1 MFKMKKILSLLLA
14 VLMCIS
20 LFSVVAFADEAEEE
34 PAADAATES
43 TENSE
48 ESTVTQKVNPDLF
61 ENSASQ
67 TVPESYTKVSENANL
82 ALFIDYSTGEYALM
96 NKKDSSYIFS
106 NPLDRKQDSV
116 ANSETA
122 KIAEAQMSVSYITA
136 AFKTFELT
144 SSDANIVT
152 ETYGDSQIISYFFD
166 SDSTSFIIPV
176 MLTLKEDYLEVE
188 LLIDSINE
196 MSETRILKISLM
208 QVFGA
213 GNPKDEGYI
222 LLPDGMGSLM
232 KFNEYYHNINVYDGY
247 VYSKDPTTGAAVNEW
262 FYGIDLTESIRLPV
276 YGIKKNDS
284 AFIAV
289 MTKGGA
295 NVTLKAYC
303 AGMLNSYNFI
313 YPTIN
318 LRDSQTRRTG
328 AGTTGA
334 GVYYSDELPENF
346 VMRVYPLAGD
356 DADYIG
362 MAEKYREYLTK
373 DVGMEPLAADA
384 GTPMNVTLIGAYK
397 KTKHFLGFPYTGV
410 DSMTTFEQAE
420 EILTDLTDK
429 GVDNMICGMLGWNSG
444 GLEDSVSTSFNP
456 EDKLGG
462 KKGVEKLMATAEE
475 LDVPLQFDVD
485 LVNFYKPSGSYSK
498 INSTVYGLDLS
509 PVTLFPFIIS
519 VNRVDKERTPHYL
532 FHPTTMMEISTKF
545 VQDASKAGVE
555 NFSFS
560 TLGAEPYP
568 AYNADDVYT
577 RDMMTEAVTD
587 ILNNVDEQTDGII
600 TSSEGKAYLFPAVNN
615 LIDAPIYSSRLYFA
629 REEVPFFH
637 IALRGLSRI
646 SGPAL
651 NLSAETDDVI
661 LRSAQFGVGL
671 YTVLSYESSSNL
683 KETAYN
689 YYYSTEYSLL
699 GEDMAKA
706 YDRLKVVYD
715 AIGTATISDY
725 QIVSEDL
732 KITTFANGAKVYV
745 NYGDTDVTYNGVKI
759 PAVDF
764 VVVGGD
770 K

>member
-20 LFSVVAFADEAEEE
+20 MFTVVAFADEAEEV
-34 PAADAATES
+34 ATDVVNDSAEIS
-43 TENSE
+43 DETTTS
-48 ESTVTQKVNPDLF
+48 QKVNPELF

-82 ALFIDYSTGEYALM
+82 ALFIDYATGEYALL
-96 NKKDSSYIFS
+96 NKKNSSYIFS
-106 NPLDRKQDSV
+106 NPLDREQDSV
-116 ANSETA
+116 ANSETK

-136 AFKTFELT
+136 SFKNIDLT
-144 SSDANIVT
+144 SGDANIIT

-196 MSETRILKISLM
+196 MSESRILSVSLM

-232 KFNEYYHNINVYDGY
+232 KFNEYYHNVNVYDGY
-247 VYSKDPTTGAAVNEW
+247 VYSKDPTSGAAVNEW
-262 FYGIDLTESIRLPV
+262 NYGIDLTESIRMPV

-284 AFIAV
+284 AYIAV
-289 MTKGGA
+289 MDQGAA

-318 LRDSQTRRTG
+318 IRDSQTRRTG

-346 VMRVYPLAGD
+346 ILRVYPLAGD

-362 MAEKYREYLTK
+362 MAQKYREYLIN
-373 DVGMEPLAADA
+373 DVGMKPLAEDA

-410 DSMTTFEQAE
+410 ASMTTFEQAE
-420 EILTDLTDK
+420 DIVTDLTDN
-429 GVDNMICGMLGWNSG
+429 GVDNMICGMIGWNSG
-444 GLEDSVSTSFNP
+444 GLEDAVSTEFNP
-456 EDKLGG
+456 ESKLGG
-462 KKGVEKLMATAEE
+462 KKGAEKLMATAKE
-475 LDVPLQFDVD
+475 LDVPIQFDVD
-485 LVNFYKPSGSYSK
+485 LINFFKPSGSYTK

-509 PVTLFPFIIS
+509 PVTLFPFIVS

-532 FHPTTMMEISTKF
+532 FHPTAMMDISTNF
-545 VQDASKAGVE
+545 VKDASRFGVE

-560 TLGAEPYP
+560 TIGAEPYP

-577 RDMMTEAVTD
+577 RDRMTTSVTA
-587 ILNNVDEQTDGII
+587 ILNNIDDVTDGII
-600 TSSEGKAYLFPAVNN
+600 TSATGNAYVFPAVNN
-615 LIDAPIYSSRLYFA
+615 IVEAPIYSSKLYFA
-629 REEVPFFH
+629 REEVPFYH
-637 IALRGLSRI
+637 TALRGLTRI

-683 KETAYN
+683 KETTYN
-689 YYYSTEYSLL
+689 YYYSTEYALL
-699 GEDMAKA
+699 GEDMANA
-706 YDRLKVVYD
+706 YNRLKVVYD
-715 AIGTATISDY
+715 AIGTAAISDY
-725 QIVSEDL
+725 EVVSDDL

-745 NYGDTDVTYNGVKI
+745 NYGETDVAYNGVKI

>member
-14 VLMCIS
+14 VLMCVS
-20 LFSVVAFADEAEEE
+20 MFSMVAFADEAEDK
-34 PAADAATES
+34 PVADTATQSAES
-43 TENSE
+43 SDKNATS
-48 ESTVTQKVNPDLF
+48 QKVNPDLF
-61 ENSASQ
+61 ESSASQ

-82 ALFIDYSTGEYALM
+82 ALFINYATGEYALL
-96 NKKDSSYIFS
+96 NKKNSSYFFS
-106 NPLDRKQDSV
+106 NPLDRDRDNV
-116 ANSETA
+116 ANSETE
-122 KIAEAQMSVSYITA
+122 KIAASQMSVSYITA

-144 SSDANIVT
+144 SGDANIVT

-166 SDSTSFIIPV
+166 SDSTSFIIPI

-196 MSETRILKISLM
+196 MSETRILKISMM

-232 KFNEYYHNINVYDGY
+232 NFNEYYHNINVYDGY
-247 VYSKDPTTGAAVNEW
+247 VYSKDPTSGAGVNELV
-262 FYGIDLTESIRLPV
+262 YGIDLTESIRMPV

-284 AFIAV
+284 AYLAV
-289 MTKGGA
+289 MTQGAA

-303 AGMLNSYNFI
+303 SGMLNSYNFI

-318 LRDSQTRRTG
+318 IRDSQTRRTG
-328 AGTTGA
+328 AGTSGA
-334 GVYYSDELPENF
+334 GVYYSDELPSNF
-346 VMRVYPLAGD
+346 IMRVYPLAGD

-362 MAEKYREYLTK
+362 MAEKYREYLIN
-373 DVGMEPLAADA
+373 DVGVEPLAEDV

-410 DSMTTFEQAE
+410 DSMTTFGQAE

-444 GLEDSVSTSFNP
+444 GLEDAVSTSFNP
-456 EDKLGG
+456 ETKLGG
-462 KKGVEKLMATAEE
+462 KKGAKKLLSTAKE
-475 LDVPLQFDVD
+475 LDVPIQFDVD
-485 LVNFYKPSGSYSK
+485 LVNFYKSSGSYTK
-498 INSTVYGLDLS
+498 INSTVDGLDLS
-509 PVTLFPFIIS
+509 PVALFPFIVS
-519 VNRVDKERTPHYL
+519 VNRVDRERTPHYL

-545 VQDASKAGVE
+545 VQDASKVGIE
-555 NFSFS
+555 NYSFS
-560 TLGAEPYP
+560 TLGEDPYP
-568 AYNADDVYT
+568 AYNSDDVYT
-577 RDMMTEAVTD
+577 RDEMTVTVTD
-587 ILNNVDEQTDGII
+587 IMNNVAEQTDGII
-600 TSSEGKAYLFPAVNN
+600 TSATGNSYILPAANN
-615 LIDAPIYSSRLYFA
+615 IIDAPIYSSKLYFA

-637 IALRGLSRI
+637 IALRGLTRI

-661 LRSAQFGVGL
+661 LRSAQYGVGL
-671 YTVLSYESSSNL
+671 YAVLSHESSSNL

-689 YYYSTEYSLL
+689 YYYSTEYALL
-699 GEDMAKA
+699 GEDMANA
-706 YDRLKVVYD
+706 YKRLKVVYD
-715 AIGTATISDY
+715 AIDTATISEY
-725 QIVSEDL
+725 QIVSEDF
-732 KITTFANGAKVYV
+732 KVTTFANGAKVYV
-745 NYGDTDVTYNGVKI
+745 NYGDTDITYNGVKV